1 MKDPARPP
9 KARVRVAVVTNAIP
23 IYRRPIFEALQR
35 LPRFEFRIFLSLPP
49 HLSDA
54 GALRH
59 LPVHYS
65 RGLNIPFKTRH
76 AHLRV
81 AQTEWL
87 HLPILLPW
95 DLLRF
100 RPDIVIC
107 GELGPK
113 SLLAY
118 LLARVRRVPLV
129 LWSEATLAHS
139 RGISRLQRWL
149 RTFLIAR
156 ATAFLAWGEPAA
168 HYLGSFGID
177 ENKIYRCVQAV
188 DNDFWMRERALC
200 DREATRTQL
209 NFRGK
214 VFLAVGR
221 LVPLKGFDYLL
232 RAWAGVAIEVRDRHM
247 LVLVG
252 AGPEESTLRRLADAL
267 GLRHIVFAGAQS
279 PRDLVNYYTAADV
292 VVVPSLVDVWGL
304 VVNEAMACGLPVLGS
319 KYAGASQQLI
329 RDDSVGEL
337 FDPLDLADFT
347 AKLQR
352 WCMRVDRVPSPSSVT
367 AVSAL
372 RFEVSIDALRR
383 VIADHVPM
391 SMGDVS
397 FDA

>member
-59 LPVHYS
+59 LPIHYS

-168 HYLGSFGID
+168 HYLASFGIA
-177 ENKIYRCVQAV
+177 ETKIYRCVQAV
-188 DNDFWMRERALC
+188 DNDFWMRERARC
-200 DREATRTQL
+200 DRQATRMQL

-214 VFLAVGR
+214 VFLAGR

-232 RAWAGVAIEVRDRHM
+232 RA
-247 LVLVG
+247 
-252 AGPEESTLRRLADAL
+252 GP
-267 GLRHIVFAGAQS
+267 V
-279 PRDLVNYYTAADV
+279 
-292 VVVPSLVDVWGL
+292 
-304 VVNEAMACGLPVLGS
+304 
-319 KYAGASQQLI
+319 
-329 RDDSVGEL
+329 
-337 FDPLDLADFT
+337 
-347 AKLQR
+347 
-352 WCMRVDRVPSPSSVT
+352 SPSKC
-367 AVSAL
+367 A
-372 RFEVSIDALRR
+372 
-383 VIADHVPM
+383 IAICWCW
-391 SMGDVS
+391 
-397 FDA
+397 